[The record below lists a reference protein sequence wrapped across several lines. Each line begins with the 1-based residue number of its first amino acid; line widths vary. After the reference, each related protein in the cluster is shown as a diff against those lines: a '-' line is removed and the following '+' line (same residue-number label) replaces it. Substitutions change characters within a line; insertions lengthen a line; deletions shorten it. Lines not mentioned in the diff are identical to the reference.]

1 MAQACSSALIHVV
14 KSRAFHNCSGLENF
28 YLSNALVQKWKI
40 REKRLCCLF
49 SFLSYWLQTE
59 DRMAEAEL
67 SNGYD
72 DFPDNTDVMW
82 MKMAL
87 MVASRAEVTKHAE
100 GKPSVGCVIRR
111 SKNYGPPAVLAVGWN
126 GFLPD
131 TTEEEIAKIKG
142 RSFKGDTPDQRK
154 KKRDKAL
161 TDELGLH
168 AEVNALQYCS
178 ERPEMATIYT
188 THVPCY
194 NCAKQLV
201 AHKVGRVFYLFW
213 MKDSE
218 TSIALFKKFD
228 ITCVPFGRRDEVL
241 EDFNMPDF
249 LTKRKIVEGSTVAQT
264 PIEHDQ
270 YFLDSRDKRHLEN
283 CVTKYECKLS

>member
-1 MAQACSSALIHVV
+1 MSKTESS
-14 KSRAFHNCSGLENF
+14 S
-28 YLSNALVQKWKI
+28 
-40 REKRLCCLF
+40 
-49 SFLSYWLQTE
+49 
-59 DRMAEAEL
+59 
-67 SNGYD
+67 YD
-72 DFPDNTDVMW
+72 DFPDNIDVMW

-87 MVASRAEVTKHAE
+87 MAASRAEVSEYAE

-111 SKNYGPPAVLAVGWN
+111 SRNRGPPAVLAVGWN
-126 GFLPD
+126 GFLPN
-131 TTEEEIAKIKG
+131 TPEEEIAAIQG
-142 RSFKGDTPDQRK
+142 RSFKGQRAAK
-154 KKRDKAL
+154 DRDKAL
-161 TDELGLH
+161 TAELGLH

-228 ITCVPFGRRDEVL
+228 ITCVPFGRRGEVL
-241 EDFNMPDF
+241 EDFSQDF
-249 LTKRKIVEGSTVAQT
+249 LTKRKIVQGGTVEQT
-264 PIEHDQ
+264 PIESYQ
-270 YFLDSRDKRHLEN
+270 YFLDSRDKRHLRKCIE
-283 CVTKYECKLS
+283 KYKCK

>member
-1 MAQACSSALIHVV
+1 
-14 KSRAFHNCSGLENF
+14 
-28 YLSNALVQKWKI
+28 
-40 REKRLCCLF
+40 
-49 SFLSYWLQTE
+49 
-59 DRMAEAEL
+59 MAEAEL
-67 SNGYD
+67 SNDYD

-111 SKNYGPPAVLAVGWN
+111 SRNYGPPAVLAVGWN

-213 MKDSE
+213 MKGSE
-218 TSIALFKKFD
+218 TSIELFKKFD
-228 ITCVPFGRRDEVL
+228 ITCVPFGRRGEVL
-241 EDFNMPDF
+241 EDFNMPVF
-249 LTKRKIVEGSTVAQT
+249 LTKRKIVQGSTVAQT
-264 PIEHDQ
+264 SIEPDQ

-283 CVTKYECKLS
+283 CITKYECKLS

>member
-1 MAQACSSALIHVV
+1 MAQACSSVLIHVV
-14 KSRAFHNCSGLENF
+14 KSRAFHNCSGLKNF

-87 MVASRAEVTKHAE
+87 MAASRAEVTRHAE

-111 SKNYGPPAVLAVGWN
+111 ARTRGPRGVLAVGWN
-126 GFLPD
+126 GFLPN
-131 TTEEEIAKIKG
+131 TPEEELAEIKG
-142 RSFKGDTPDQRK
+142 RTFKGDPKQQE

-161 TDELGLH
+161 TDALGLH

-213 MKDSE
+213 MEGNE
-218 TSIALFKKFD
+218 TSIELFKKFD
-228 ITCVPFGRRDEVL
+228 ITCVPFGRRGEVL
-241 EDFNMPDF
+241 EDFSKFF
-249 LTKRKIVEGSTVAQT
+249 LTKRKIVQGSTVEQT
-264 PIEHDQ
+264 PIERDQ
-270 YFLDSRDKRHLEN
+270 YFLDSRDERHLEN
-283 CVTKYECKLS
+283 CITKYKCKLS

>member
-1 MAQACSSALIHVV
+1 MSKNESS
-14 KSRAFHNCSGLENF
+14 S
-28 YLSNALVQKWKI
+28 
-40 REKRLCCLF
+40 
-49 SFLSYWLQTE
+49 
-59 DRMAEAEL
+59 
-67 SNGYD
+67 YD

-87 MVASRAEVTKHAE
+87 MAASRAEVSEYAE

-111 SKNYGPPAVLAVGWN
+111 SRNRGPPAVLAVGWN

-131 TTEEEIAKIKG
+131 TPEEEIVAIKG
-142 RSFKGDTPDQRK
+142 RSLKRPK
-154 KKRDKAL
+154 KNRDNAL
-161 TDELGLH
+161 TAELGLH

-213 MKDSE
+213 MERYE
-218 TSIALFKKFD
+218 TSIELFKKFD

-241 EDFNMPDF
+241 EDFNMPVF
-249 LTKRKIVEGSTVAQT
+249 LTKRKIIIVQGSTVAQT
-264 PIEHDQ
+264 SVEPNQ
-270 YFLDSRDKRHLEN
+270 YFLDCRDNGAKHLEEVEN
-283 CVTKYECKLS
+283 YKCKLT

>member
-1 MAQACSSALIHVV
+1 MSKTESS
-14 KSRAFHNCSGLENF
+14 S
-28 YLSNALVQKWKI
+28 
-40 REKRLCCLF
+40 
-49 SFLSYWLQTE
+49 
-59 DRMAEAEL
+59 
-67 SNGYD
+67 YD

-87 MVASRAEVTKHAE
+87 MAASRAEVSEYAK

-111 SKNYGPPAVLAVGWN
+111 SRNRGPPAVLAVGWN

-131 TTEEEIAKIKG
+131 TPAEEIAAIQG
-142 RSFKGDTPDQRK
+142 RSFKGPRAAKD
-154 KKRDKAL
+154 RDNAL
-161 TDELGLH
+161 TAELGLH
-168 AEVNALQYCS
+168 AEVNALQYCY

-213 MKDSE
+213 MKGSE
-218 TSIALFKKFD
+218 TSIELFKKFD
-228 ITCVPFGRRDEVL
+228 ITCVPFGRRGEVL
-241 EDFNMPDF
+241 EDFNMPVF
-249 LTKRKIVEGSTVAQT
+249 LTKRKIVQGSTVAQT
-264 PIEHDQ
+264 SIEPDQ

-283 CVTKYECKLS
+283 CITKYECKLS